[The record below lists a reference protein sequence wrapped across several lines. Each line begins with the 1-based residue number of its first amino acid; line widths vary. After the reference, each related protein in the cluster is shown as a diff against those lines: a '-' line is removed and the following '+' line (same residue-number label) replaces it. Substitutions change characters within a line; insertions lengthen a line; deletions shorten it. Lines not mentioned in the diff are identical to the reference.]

1 MILSRT
7 QSINEKEKERK
18 KKEKD
23 LHVMNLIY

>member
-7 QSINEKEKERK
+7 QSIHEKEKERK

-23 LHVMNLIY
+23 LHVMNLVY